1 MTTLVLPAVAPVVAR
16 EYGFDPSLIGFQ
28 ISMVSLGMMVTLT
41 LLGNTTRRYGAAR
54 TNQLGHTLIA
64 IGMLVLLLP
73 WTVFLILG
81 SLVIGLGYGMI
92 TPSASHLLMRY
103 TAPERRSTVF
113 SIHQV
118 GIPAGGMLAALIA
131 PAITVYAG
139 WRWSVIVS
147 AVLIISVVTL
157 MQRGRR
163 SWDDD
168 RDRSAPVITANPL
181 AGAIAIWNHPQLRYA
196 TIAGSCFSWIQFCV
210 ATFTVVACVS
220 TLDMSLVLAGTV
232 LTVVQAASAGGR
244 VLIGWIVDRVQDTAR
259 VLAWNAA
266 VVVLAALAALAFSP
280 ALPLPAVYLLFA
292 VLGAASG
299 CWPGALLAEV
309 GRLAPPG
316 QVSLAISGSLV
327 ITNVGKFAGPI
338 VFANVYVL
346 THSYSTAFAALVVP
360 AAVAVYCL
368 LAARNSP
375 R

>member
-1 MTTLVLPAVAPVVAR
+1 MATLVLPAVAPAVAR
-16 EYGFDPSLIGFQ
+16 EYGFEPSLIGYQ
-28 ISMVSLGMMVTLT
+28 ISLVSIGMAVTLT
-41 LLGNTTRRYGAAR
+41 LLGSASRRHGAAR
-54 TNQLGHTLIA
+54 TNQLGHLLIA
-64 IGMLVLLLP
+64 TGMLGLLLP
-73 WTVFLILG
+73 SAVFLIIG
-81 SLVIGLGYGMI
+81 SLVVGLGYGLI
-92 TPSASHLLMRY
+92 TPSASQLLMRY
-103 TAPERRSTVF
+103 TPPERRSTVF
-113 SIHQV
+113 SLHQV

-131 PAITVYAG
+131 PVITVYAG
-139 WRWSVIVS
+139 WRWAVIASAALTISVI
-147 AVLIISVVTL
+147 LL
-157 MQRGRR
+157 MQFGRR

-168 RDRSAPVITANPL
+168 RDRKAPVITANPL
-181 AGAIAIWNHPQLRYA
+181 AGAIAIWQHPQLRYA

-210 ATFTVVACVS
+210 ATFTVVACVA

-266 VVVLAALAALAFSP
+266 VVVLAAIAALAFSP
-280 ALPLPAVYLLFA
+280 TLPLPAVYLLFA

-346 THSYSTAFAALVVP
+346 THSYRLAFAALVVP
-360 AAVAVYCL
+360 AAVALYCL